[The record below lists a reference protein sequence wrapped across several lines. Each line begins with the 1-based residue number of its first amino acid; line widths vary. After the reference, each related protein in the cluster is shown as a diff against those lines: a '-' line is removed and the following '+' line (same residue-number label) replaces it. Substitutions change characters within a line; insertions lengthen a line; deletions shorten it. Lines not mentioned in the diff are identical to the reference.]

1 MPTVRD
7 TELINIVVDWTD
19 KNADALSQGRNIKS
33 PCDLLRYERI
43 LLLLLI
49 QLGAL
54 IMEWVL
60 KTRFADGDFQKH
72 ASQTIISAK
81 ARRYRFMSYVTTP
94 VRTLFGNVVK
104 IRTRYYAPRRHRRGR
119 RRARGKHGAKGS
131 GVFPVLELLG
141 IRNGVTPALASDVSR
156 EVTEGPSMEAAQERL
171 SRMGIDLDIKVIQ
184 RVSET
189 FAATGLAIRNAWLE
203 TGGRCKT
210 PLIPEDESLTGLRIL
225 IGTDGGR
232 LRTRKN
238 KRGRLS
244 RGLKRH
250 GFDTPWREPKLFTVR
265 AVDAAG
271 KVIRE
276 RTPIYE
282 GTLDDADGIFDLLEA
297 HLRARNVAS
306 ASEIICA
313 GDGAP
318 WIWERIDCVLARL
331 GVDPSKVSHVVDF
344 YHAVEHLA
352 KIADNKR
359 VWNERKRKRWLNRMR
374 SSLKHGGIDMV
385 IDELK
390 SLAKGRN
397 ARAVMREVR
406 YFEEHRER
414 MRYDLL
420 EKKGL
425 PLGNGAME
433 SAIRQ
438 VVNMRLKGAGMFWHE
453 RNAEGFLHLRCYL
466 KARKWDI
473 MEQAV
478 IAYDGVLG

>member
-1 MPTVRD
+1 MPPVAH

-60 KTRFADGDFQKH
+60 KTRIEDKDFQSH

-94 VRTLFGNVVK
+94 IRTLFGNIVK
-104 IRTRYYAPRRHRRGR
+104 IRTRYYTPRRHRRGR
-119 RRARGKHGAKGS
+119 RRGCGKRGANGS
-131 GVFPVLELLG
+131 GLFPVLKFLG

-171 SRMGIDLDIKVIQ
+171 SRMGIDLDIKIIQ

-189 FAATGLAIRNAWLE
+189 FAATGLTIRNEWVK

-232 LRTRKN
+232 VRTRKN
-238 KRGRLS
+238 KRGRIS

-250 GFDTPWREPKLFTVR
+250 GFDTPWREPKLFTIR

-352 KIADNKR
+352 KIADDKR

-453 RNAEGFLHLRCYL
+453 HNAEGFLHLRCYL